1 MKKLIILIFSVIVAK
16 SYTQELK
23 LSVDYEE
30 PRIGQT
36 IVIQLDPTFFN
47 SYVLKNIPEGFVE
60 KKGYTVDKTF
70 KYQLEAKQTG
80 EYYIGPFEF
89 EFNDK
94 IITTDSIR
102 INIIDAL
109 PLKEGLWIRNYNHG
123 KEHLVIIEEYSKEQA
138 DFEFEDYH
146 FVELN
151 ETLSNDLT
159 IRRTSSYSSIV
170 NPDSRKNVPN
180 LVYNRAIYSIQNK
193 TSEDLK
199 LTKQDFKG
207 LPKRFRLEEIVIP
220 VLKEVKQKK
229 LSFMTLKPNCFSKD
243 SINSENSI
251 TFFYSIE
258 NHDLVNSK
266 YGFIKHMSLISKEAK
281 AIVCRV
287 IQESASG
294 NMNIESINRHIEKE
308 VNRENKLWEKY
319 YLENVKIE
327 LKRN

>member
-1 MKKLIILIFSVIVAK
+1 M
-16 SYTQELK
+16 
-23 LSVDYEE
+23 SVDYNE

-36 IVIQLDPTFFN
+36 VVIQLDPTFFN
-47 SYVLKNIPEGFVE
+47 SFILKNIPKGLVE
-60 KKGYTVDKTF
+60 KKRYTADKVF
-70 KYQLEAKQTG
+70 KYPLEAKKTG

-94 IITTDSIR
+94 ILTTDSIK
-102 INIIDAL
+102 INIVEAL
-109 PLKEGLWIRNYNHG
+109 PLKEGLWIRNYNHEN
-123 KEHLVIIEEYSKEQA
+123 EHLVIIEEYSKEQK

-151 ETLSNDLT
+151 EILSNDLRIT
-159 IRRTSSYSSIV
+159 LTSSFSSIV
-170 NPDSRKNVPN
+170 NSNSRKSVSN

-193 TSEDLK
+193 TTVDLI
-199 LTKQDFKG
+199 LTKQFFNG

-229 LSFMTLKPNCFSKD
+229 LSFMTLKPNCFLKD

-251 TFFYSIE
+251 AFFYSIE

-294 NMNIESINRHIEKE
+294 NINIESINRHIEKE